1 MVGGHDHGGQCL
13 LPPVVCVVPPVVRE
27 LPDLFDGRSLM
38 IARTCVGNQGY
49 ITSESSAVVVG
60 EFHRDGTHLTL
71 QGKSSMSLNDSKP
84 RHPALWVPTL
94 YLAEGLPFVIV
105 NVVSVLM
112 YKSLGFGD
120 AQIAFY
126 TSLATIPWALKPLW
140 GPLMEMFKTK
150 KHFVLA
156 TQFLGGTTFG
166 LLALSLH
173 LPDFFTWTIILFGI
187 AAINSAIHDTAA
199 DGVYISVLS
208 DKQQAQFVGWQ
219 GAFYNVGKVL
229 SQGAFVYLAGRL
241 EKSTGVVP
249 AWSIVMGLFGAILVV
264 LSIYHWTFL
273 PTGGKSSQVKTW
285 KETITTFWDVVLTF
299 FQKKYILWGIA
310 FLVLYRFAEGQAIK
324 IVPLFMRAAR
334 EHGGL
339 GLSTEDVGVLYG
351 FFPPLAFILGSV
363 LSGYFAANRGLRKAL
378 IVLCAFFNIPFAVYT
393 LLAIFQPTSFLAISA
408 LVVFEYFGYGFGFV
422 GLILF
427 MMQQIAPGKYKMA
440 HYAFATSLMQLG
452 FLIPSMIS
460 GFVSDYLG
468 YKDFFIWVM
477 IATIPS
483 FLITWFVPFRET
495 QSDGIAEQTV
505 QVS

>member
-1 MVGGHDHGGQCL
+1 MAK
-13 LPPVVCVVPPVVRE
+13 
-27 LPDLFDGRSLM
+27 F
-38 IARTCVGNQGY
+38 
-49 ITSESSAVVVG
+49 ESK
-60 EFHRDGTHLTL
+60 L
-71 QGKSSMSLNDSKP
+71 

-94 YLAEGLPFVIV
+94 YTAEGLPFVIV

-112 YKSLGFGD
+112 YKSLGLAD
-120 AQIAFY
+120 AQIAFF
-126 TSLATIPWALKPLW
+126 TSLVTIPWALKPLW

-156 TQFLGGTTFG
+156 TQFLGGVTFG

-173 LPDFFTWTIILFGI
+173 LSDYFTWTIILFGI

-199 DGVYISVLS
+199 DGVYIIVLT
-208 DKQQAQFVGWQ
+208 DKQQAEYVGWQ
-219 GAFYNVGKVL
+219 GAFYNVAKVL

-241 EKSTGVVP
+241 EKSMGVVT
-249 AWSIVMGLFGAILVV
+249 AWTIVMGMFGAILI
-264 LSIYHWTFL
+264 LMSIYHWYFL
-273 PTGGKSSQVKTW
+273 PTGGKSTQVKTI
-285 KETITTFWDVVLTF
+285 KETLATFWDVVLTF
-299 FQKKYILWGIA
+299 FRKKYIVWGIL

-334 EHGGL
+334 DHGGL
-339 GLSTEDVGVLYG
+339 GLSTEDVGILYG

-363 LSGYFAANRGLRKAL
+363 LSGYFSARRGLRKSL
-378 IVLCAFFNIPFAVYT
+378 IVLCAFFNIPFAVY
-393 LLAIFQPTSFLAISA
+393 AFLAIAQPTDFITISA
-408 LVVFEYFGYGFGFV
+408 MVVFEYFGYGFGFV

-460 GFVSDYLG
+460 GFVSDFLG
-468 YKDFFIWVM
+468 YREFFIWVM

-483 FLITWFVPFRET
+483 FLITWFVPFRDTKADEPT
-495 QSDGIAEQTV
+495 QSAAQA
-505 QVS
+505 